1 MITWSCKSF
10 TELTNEE
17 LYKILQL
24 RIEVF
29 VVEQDCVYQDC
40 DDKDQHSFHY
50 MGWQGDK
57 LVAYTRLLPP
67 GIGYAGASIGR
78 VVTSPLIRGNKIGR
92 ELMER
97 SINKTIELFGKISIT
112 IGAQLYLKKFYESL
126 GFIKTSDI
134 YLEDNIEHI
143 KMQLHSY

>member
-10 TELTNEE
+10 TELTIEE

-24 RIEVF
+24 RMEVF
-29 VVEQDCVYQDC
+29 VVEQNSVYQDC
-40 DDKDQHSFHY
+40 DDKDQRSYHY
-50 MGWQGDK
+50 MGWQKDK

-67 GIGYAGASIGR
+67 GIAYPNCSIGR
-78 VVTSPLIRGNKIGR
+78 VVTSPLVRGYKIGR

-97 SINKTIELFGKISIT
+97 SINKTTELFGKASIT
-112 IGAQLYLKKFYESL
+112 IGAQLYLKNFYESL

-134 YLEDNIEHI
+134 YLEDGIEHI
-143 KMQLHSY
+143 KMQLN